1 MLFNIF
7 NKIEELNILED
18 IELVEPLLEEPQLN
32 SKGFMDNGKV
42 VTFKD
47 GIAIVKGLK
56 NVAAGNIVEVVTKNN
71 EEKTNEIDNDLNYK
85 SYRGLVFNL
94 NSDSISI
101 GLLDTNADVR
111 EGSIVYSSEEPLT
124 VTFNPEYF
132 GHVINPLG
140 NPITMLNTSS
150 ENLTL
155 EDVERIL
162 LTPKFLQECIYDS
175 IDYENELIYFPEL
188 EIESKAPGILLRQ
201 SVKETLVTGIK
212 CVDSLIP
219 IGRGQREL
227 IIGDRK
233 TGKTALAVDFM
244 IQQAKFPYSADNV
257 FSIYVAIGQKQS
269 STLETFERLRL
280 TKSIYN
286 TIIVSATAADSATL
300 QFLSPYVGTAI
311 GEYFR
316 DRGQHALIVY
326 DDLSKHAVAYREI
339 SLNLRRP
346 PGREA
351 FPGDVFYLHSRL
363 LERSAKLA
371 SEVGGGSLTGIPI
384 VETQAGDVSAYIPTN
399 VISITDGQIVLNAD
413 LFNNGIRPA
422 VDIGLSVSRVGSSA
436 QSPLLKAI
444 VSTLKLEL
452 AQYRDILGFTK
463 LGTELDEA
471 TQKILD
477 RGRIYETLLIQKP
490 YKPLNTT
497 VQALILTAA
506 LYGYL
511 DDIKLADIPYYE
523 NEIIR
528 YIDYIYSN
536 RYILE
541 NNSDFLSC
549 SLLELYFPETLEAS
563 EIITLHQSKEIFLDT
578 LLNSFHKF
586 LETFNIIFKNCVKFQ
601 FIENS
606 TNN

>member
-85 SYRGLVFNL
+85 SYRGLVLNL

-422 VDIGLSVSRVGSSA
+422 VDIGLSVSRVGSSS